1 MRPLS
6 RSLRALLLAV
16 AVACTPS
23 AVAPSAQAARSALPA
38 DRIQL
43 LHTDDI
49 HGHLEA
55 ETVRSGATSFQ
66 QAGMAALAGQV
77 SAYRGRAPERTLLL
91 DSGDAW
97 QGTFIS
103 NANKGE
109 AVTKAM
115 SLMRYDGMAV
125 GNHDFDWG
133 QDVLAQ
139 RGVYH
144 RLYELQ
150 YRAHETPV

>member
-1 MRPLS
+1 MLSFFFFFLMIRRPP
-6 RSLRALLLAV
+6 RSTLFPYTTLF
-16 AVACTPS
+16 
-23 AVAPSAQAARSALPA
+23 RS
-38 DRIQL
+38 
-43 LHTDDI
+43 TDDI

-77 SAYRGRAPERTLLL
+77 SAYRARAPERTLLL
-91 DSGDAW
+91 DSGGAW

-115 SLMRYDGMAV
+115 SLMRDDGMAG

-133 QDVLAQ
+133 PGVLAQ
-139 RGVYH
+139 RATEAALPFLG
-144 RLYELQ
+144 
-150 YRAHETPV
+150 

>member
-23 AVAPSAQAARSALPA
+23 AVAPSAQATRSALPA

-55 ETVRSGATSFQ
+55 ETVRSGATSFGIG
-66 QAGMAALAGQV
+66 ASYAKMPFAPRTTDATLALTA
-77 SAYRGRAPERTLLL
+77 
-91 DSGDAW
+91 
-97 QGTFIS
+97 
-103 NANKGE
+103 
-109 AVTKAM
+109 
-115 SLMRYDGMAV
+115 
-125 GNHDFDWG
+125 
-133 QDVLAQ
+133 
-139 RGVYH
+139 
-144 RLYELQ
+144 
-150 YRAHETPV
+150 